1 MLTSPHRVRARPAV
15 ALTAYARDVERK
27 AFLAAGFQVV
37 VTKPILD
44 HQELFAAIAPL
55 LRSVLE
61 PSHAAPESDPR
72 SHNAS

>member
-1 MLTSPHRVRARPAV
+1 M

-44 HQELFAAIAPL
+44 HQELFAAIAPFAKIG
-55 LRSVLE
+55 VLE
-61 PSHAAPESDPR
+61 PSHAAPESGPR
-72 SHNAS
+72 NHNAS